1 MRESPYLR
9 DTSENLDRLR
19 KLPAFT
25 AFTEEHL
32 RAILNLSKIQWYDPD
47 EIVLREGEYGNWMYF
62 VISGRVRIE
71 RKGAEITR
79 LRGAGEVFGEMGVI
93 DGAERSATVRAD
105 GETMLLA
112 VDASFLDRMVGVE
125 RAVCYSL
132 LNRLFAKILSDRLRA
147 STKELADL
155 LRAVDKCKLAQA
167 SRPRNGCEAPPPPP
181 LPPSPEDEPGGGHEA

>member
-1 MRESPYLR
+1 MRESPYLKG
-9 DTSENLDRLR
+9 TKEYLDKLR
-19 KLPAFT
+19 KLPAFA
-25 AFTEEHL
+25 AFKEEHL
-32 RAILNLSKIQWYDPD
+32 KAILNLSKIQWYDPD
-47 EIVLREGEYGNWMYF
+47 ETILREGEYGTWMYF

-79 LRGAGEVFGEMGVI
+79 LRGAGEVFGEMGII

-105 GETMLLA
+105 GEAMLLA
-112 VDASFLDRMVGVE
+112 VDASFLDRMVGME
-125 RAVCYSL
+125 RAVCYSI

-167 SRPRNGCEAPPPPP
+167 SRGMAECPPPPP
-181 LPPSPEDEPGGGHEA
+181 PAQEEEAEGGEEA

>member
-9 DTSENLDRLR
+9 DTQENLDRLR

-32 RAILNLSKIQWYDPD
+32 RAILSLSKIQWYDPGD
-47 EIVLREGEYGNWMYF
+47 VILREGEYGTWMYF
-62 VISGRVRIE
+62 VISGRVRVE
-71 RKGAEITR
+71 CKGAEIAS

-105 GETMLLA
+105 GEAMLLA

-155 LRAVDKCKLAQA
+155 LRAVDKCKLNLA
-167 SRPRNGCEAPPPPP
+167 SRSRAQCEAPAPPPPP
-181 LPPSPEDEPGGGHEA
+181 GDPAEEGEA

>member
-9 DTSENLDRLR
+9 DTQENLDRLR

-25 AFTEEHL
+25 AFTAEHL
-32 RAILNLSKIQWYDPD
+32 RAILNLSKIQWYDPGD
-47 EIVLREGEYGNWMYF
+47 VILREGEYGTWMYF
-62 VISGRVRIE
+62 VVSGRVRIE
-71 RKGAEITR
+71 RKGAEIAS
-79 LRGAGEVFGEMGVI
+79 LHGAGEVFGERGGI

-105 GETMLLA
+105 GEAMLLA

-155 LRAVDKCKLAQA
+155 LRAVDKCKLSLA
-167 SRPRNGCEAPPPPP
+167 SRGPAQCEAPAP
-181 LPPSPEDEPGGGHEA
+181 LPEGAEGGEA